1 MAPAPGQP
9 AAADVTA
16 GGAAQNR
23 RPDNRRTDTMTIDLT
38 ETEIELLIE
47 ALTARASRH
56 ESMSRANPR
65 AAGPHDR
72 AAAAMHKL
80 RARLAKVAA

>member
-1 MAPAPGQP
+1 
-9 AAADVTA
+9 
-16 GGAAQNR
+16 
-23 RPDNRRTDTMTIDLT
+23 MTIDLT
-38 ETEIELLIE
+38 ETDLDLIIE
-47 ALTARASRH
+47 ALEARASRH